1 MRQKTKIKYNQD
13 RLYYIICYTVIAI
26 LTLVVLYP
34 IIYIISASFS
44 NADSVV
50 QGRVWL
56 WPVDI
61 NLDAYKVL
69 FNRKSIWVGYK
80 NTIIYTVGGTVIN
93 LVITLMCAYPL
104 ARKNLRGRSAIM
116 FLFSFTMLFN
126 GGMIPNY
133 VLVREMG
140 LMNTRWS
147 LMLPGAMSVYNMIV
161 CRTFIQTNIPDEML
175 EAAQIDGCRDSQF
188 FFRMV
193 LPLSKPIIAV
203 LALWYGVSR
212 WNAYFNAF
220 LYLKD
225 QDLYPLQIF
234 LKELLVQSEQMGETE
249 VVLGS
254 SAAVSQHIYVTLKYA
269 VIIISTLPL
278 FCVYPF
284 VQKHFQKG
292 VMVGSVKG

>member
-1 MRQKTKIKYNQD
+1 MKQNTTIKYNQD

-44 NADSVV
+44 NADQVV
-50 QGRVWL
+50 QGKVWL

-69 FNRKSIWVGYK
+69 FNRKSIWTGYK
-80 NTIIYTVGGTVIN
+80 NTIIYTLGGTVIN
-93 LVITLMCAYPL
+93 LVITLLCAYPL
-104 ARKNLRGRSAIM
+104 ARKNLRGRNAIM

-133 VLVREMG
+133 ILVRELG

-203 LALWYGVSR
+203 LALWYGVSH

-234 LKELLVQSEQMGETE
+234 LKELLVQSEQMGEAD
-249 VVLGS
+249 VVLGGGGAIS
-254 SAAVSQHIYVTLKYA
+254 EHLYVTLKYC